1 MKQLIQELDSGQIR
15 VVEVPAPALRPGFVR
30 VRTVVS
36 LVSAGTERMIAD
48 FAAKSLLQKARARP
62 DLVKQVW
69 EKAQRDGV
77 LTAFH
82 AAARRLEQPMA
93 LGYASAGVV
102 VDVGEGVEGLQPGDR
117 VACGGGGFA
126 VHAEMVAVPRLLVV
140 PLPPTVSFE
149 TGAFVT
155 LGAIALQGI
164 RLAAVELGATV
175 GVIGLGLLGQ
185 LTCQLL
191 TAAGCRVVGMDI
203 RSDRVALAQRLGPV
217 EATTDPATFVALCR
231 RWGGGHGADAVLIT
245 ADTSRDEPVTLAA
258 EAARLKATVVAVG
271 AVGLRL
277 PRKLYYEKELA
288 FHVSRSYGPG
298 RYDPLYEEQGHD
310 YPYAYVRWTE
320 QRNMAA
326 FVDLAARGQVRVDA
340 LISHRFPLTEAARA
354 YDLVTGRV
362 AEPYLAIVLT
372 YADAPDPSPR
382 VALGPLPAA
391 RPARVAPQPAVRLGV
406 LGAGAYAVS
415 TLLPVLKD
423 LPGLVPVGIASGGGL
438 SAYSAGRRF
447 GFAFAATGEEAIL
460 QDERINTVAIL
471 TRHDA
476 HARQVLAALQAG
488 KHVFVEKPL
497 CLTAEELAAIA
508 ACYAGLEPAP
518 MLMVGFNRRFAPFM
532 VTLKRHLAAV
542 AEPLYVSCR
551 VNAGYLPPDHWLH
564 DPAVGGG
571 RLVGEG
577 CHFLD
582 LLLFLLPAQPV
593 RVTTRAL
600 PDGGRYRQDNW
611 VVTLECA
618 DGSVGV
624 LSYLANGHRRLGK
637 ERIEVFGGGLSAV
650 LDDYRS
656 LVIHAP
662 DRSRHH
668 KARLAQDK
676 GHRAEWEAIVA
687 HLTAGG
693 PVPIP
698 PEALFRSMEVTFAA
712 RRSLISGE
720 PVSLAPAGAS
730 SHA

>member
-1 MKQLIQELDSGQIR
+1 MKQLIQELDSGQLR
-15 VVEVPAPALRPGFVR
+15 VVDVPAPALRPGFVR

-48 FAAKSLLQKARARP
+48 FAAKNLLQKARARP

-69 EKAQRDGV
+69 EKAQREGV
-77 LTAFH
+77 LTAFN

-102 VDVGEGVEGLQPGDR
+102 IDVGEGVEGLSPGAR

-126 VHAEMVAVPRLLVV
+126 VHAEIVAVPHRLVV
-140 PLPPTVSFE
+140 PLPATVGFE
-149 TGAFVT
+149 TGAFAT

-164 RLAAVELGATV
+164 RLAGVELGATV

-185 LTCQLL
+185 LTAQLL

-203 RSDRVALAQRLGPV
+203 RAERVALAQRLGPV
-217 EATTDPATFVALCR
+217 EATTDPATFVSLCR

-245 ADTSRDEPVTLAA
+245 ADTSSDEPVTLAA

-298 RYDPLYEEQGHD
+298 RYDPVYEEQGHD

-326 FVDLAARGQVRVDA
+326 FVDLAARGQVQVDA

-372 YADAPDPSPR
+372 YADEPDPSPQ
-382 VALGPLPAA
+382 VVLPS
-391 RPARVAPQPAVRLGV
+391 RPAKVVPQAAVRLGV
-406 LGAGAYAVS
+406 LGAGTYAVS

-438 SAYSAGRRF
+438 SAYGAGRRF
-447 GFAFAATGEEAIL
+447 GFGFAATGEEAVL

-497 CLTAEELAAIA
+497 CLTEEELATIA
-508 ACYAGLEPAP
+508 ACYARLTPAP
-518 MLMVGFNRRFAPFM
+518 MLMVGFNRRFAPF
-532 VTLKRHLAAV
+532 VVALKRHLTAV
-542 AEPLYVSCR
+542 AEPLYISCR

-582 LLLFLLPAQPV
+582 LLLFLLPAEPV
-593 RVTTRAL
+593 RVTARAL
-600 PDGGRYRQDNW
+600 PDHGRYRQDNW

-662 DRSRHH
+662 DRSFHRT
-668 KARLAQDK
+668 ARLAQDK

-693 PVPIP
+693 PVPIA
-698 PEALFRSMEVTFAA
+698 PEAIFRSMAVTFAA
-712 RRSLISGE
+712 RRSLITGE
-720 PVSLAPAGAS
+720 PVSLSAVSAS
-730 SHA
+730 AYA